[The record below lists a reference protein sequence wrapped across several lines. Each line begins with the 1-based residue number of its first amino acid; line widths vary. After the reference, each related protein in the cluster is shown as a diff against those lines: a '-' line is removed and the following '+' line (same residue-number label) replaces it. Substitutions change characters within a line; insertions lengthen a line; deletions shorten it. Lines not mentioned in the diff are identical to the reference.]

1 MKPIDPLFE
10 KFERAMDV
18 MSRRQ
23 QLLASNVG
31 NLDTPGYKTV
41 DVNFNEALRVAVEEA
56 GSPGGSATRRGG
68 AADQPG
74 FDPRQI
80 EGLALRPDGNN
91 VSLDREMAEMAATR
105 HRYEVAAMVV
115 RSRLRQL
122 RAAILDGRSG

>member
-10 KFERAMDV
+10 RFERAMDV

-31 NLDTPGYKTV
+31 NLDTPGYKTI
-41 DVNFNEALRVAVEEA
+41 DVNFNEALRSAVEEES
-56 GSPGGSATRRGG
+56 SPSEASTHRG
-68 AADQPG
+68 AADLPD
-74 FDPRQI
+74 FDPREV
-80 EGLALRPDGNN
+80 EGLAFRPDGNN

-115 RSRLRQL
+115 RSRLRQI
-122 RAAILDGRSG
+122 RAAIMDGRSS

>member
-41 DVNFNEALRVAVEEA
+41 DVNFNEALRAAVEEQN
-56 GSPGGSATRRGG
+56 SPGSATRRAGE
-68 AADQPG
+68 ADPPG

-80 EGLALRPDGNN
+80 EGLTLRPDGNN
-91 VSLDREMAEMAATR
+91 VSLDREMAELAATR
-105 HRYEVAAMVV
+105 HRYEVAVMVV

>member
-41 DVNFNEALRVAVEEA
+41 DVNFNEALRGAVEEA
-56 GSPGGSATRRGG
+56 GSSDGSPAHRG
-68 AADQPG
+68 AADLPS
-74 FDPRQI
+74 FDPREV
-80 EGLALRPDGNN
+80 EGLAFRPDGNN

-115 RSRLRQL
+115 RSRLRQI